1 MPLLQVRDF
10 PEELYASLKDV
21 AKRDNRSVA
30 QETIVLLRESLDCD
44 EVNRIKRKKTL
55 QKLDELHRKYPIDRS
70 KMLDPVQLIREDRD
84 R

>member
-10 PEELYASLKDV
+10 PDDLYQVLKDT

-30 QETIVLLRESLDCD
+30 QETIVLLRGELGVMQSSNQKIKNAIAYIKEYQHEHPQLFSGYLDS
-44 EVNRIKRKKTL
+44 E
-55 QKLDELHRKYPIDRS
+55 
-70 KMLDPVQLIREDRD
+70 QLIREDRD